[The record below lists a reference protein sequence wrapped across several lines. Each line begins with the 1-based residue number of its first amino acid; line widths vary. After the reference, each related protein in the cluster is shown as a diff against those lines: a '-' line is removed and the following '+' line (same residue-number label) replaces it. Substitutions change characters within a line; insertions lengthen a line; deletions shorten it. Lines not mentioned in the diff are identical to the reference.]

1 MELQEAITTG
11 VGALGAIAAAF
22 YGVKRKLTAD
32 ANSDKLDG
40 KATQLIERLEAQITQ
55 DQSRIDQLTTAIERV
70 SSERNEAVQQV
81 GRMDATIQA
90 LEKEVER
97 LRLELQDVEQTNKTL
112 LNQATEMGQKMADMA
127 YKMDSLIAI
136 NERLIQII
144 QAQN

>member
-81 GRMDATIQA
+81 GRMDATIHA

-97 LRLELQDVEQTNKTL
+97 LRLELQDVELANRTL
-112 LNQATEMGQKMADMA
+112 LAQSNDMTTRLNDMAQKMDN
-127 YKMDSLIAI
+127 LITI

-144 QAQN
+144 QTR